1 MTTEF
6 KERLIAEPKT
16 IGILGPIGSGK
27 TTLSKMLSEKLGVQR
42 VEENFPQNPFLE
54 NFYKSPGE
62 YSFRSQL
69 WFLKST
75 IDQLSALPKN
85 TSLILDPTNEMNY
98 QFAKTHR
105 DMGWMSQHEFNLYT
119 EIYSI
124 FEEKGQIKKPDLY
137 IVLHAD
143 MDVLVPRIR
152 ARGRPAEML
161 MLDNYPIYLLKLSRN
176 VNSFISGNFIFLN
189 TSKSN
194 SLDEVHVDGIIEKI
208 KRNI

>member
-1 MTTEF
+1 MTTEL
-6 KERLIAEPKT
+6 KERLIQEPKT

-27 TTLSKMLSEKLGVQR
+27 TTLGGILSERLGVAR

-54 NFYKSPGE
+54 NFYGSPSE

-75 IDQLSALPKN
+75 VDQLSELAPN
-85 TSLILDPTNEMNY
+85 TSRILDPTNEMNY
-98 QFAKTHR
+98 QFAKTHL

-137 IVLHAD
+137 IVLHTD
-143 MDVLVPRIR
+143 MDVLVQRIR
-152 ARGRPAEML
+152 SRARPAEML

-176 VNSFISGNFIFLN
+176 VNSFMAGNTISVDTSN
-189 TSKSN
+189 TKSF
-194 SLDEVHVDGIIEKI
+194 DDIHMDGIIEKI
-208 KRNI
+208 KRNL